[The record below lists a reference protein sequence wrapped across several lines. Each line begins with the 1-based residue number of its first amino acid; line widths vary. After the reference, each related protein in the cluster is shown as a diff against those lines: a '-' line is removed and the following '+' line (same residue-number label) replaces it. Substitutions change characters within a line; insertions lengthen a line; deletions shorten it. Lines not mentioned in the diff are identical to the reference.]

1 LTFLGKS
8 EEIND
13 FDLKDF
19 CENCHVLCYLGYSKF
34 IQIYDLEG
42 SDLKQK
48 EFINN
53 VGTFGDYGI
62 VSMAIFSKEKGK
74 KNVLWF

>member
-1 LTFLGKS
+1 
-8 EEIND
+8 
-13 FDLKDF
+13 
-19 CENCHVLCYLGYSKF
+19 
-34 IQIYDLEG
+34 
-42 SDLKQK
+42 LKQK